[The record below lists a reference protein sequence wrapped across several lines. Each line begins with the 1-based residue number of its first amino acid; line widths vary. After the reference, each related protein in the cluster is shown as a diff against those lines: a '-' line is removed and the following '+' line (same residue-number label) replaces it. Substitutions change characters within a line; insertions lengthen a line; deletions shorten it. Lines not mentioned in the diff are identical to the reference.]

1 MHAVKPEPH
10 WAIPQGQSAHD
21 TFWDYVSYSL
31 RRCTTSCGQCRIAVF
46 HGVIGRWKVR
56 HSHLPSDQ
64 CTRKRPLSVSTGNR
78 WQVKPRWYGMS
89 HKTDRSRSV
98 FHRRDLWE
106 AIEAGDFPEYELGL
120 QLIAEED
127 EFKFDF
133 DLLDPTKL
141 IPEELVPVQRVGKMV
156 LNRNPDNFFAENEQA
171 AFHPDIL
178 FPALILP
185 TIRCYRGVCSLIPTR
200 KSAVWAGQTS
210 TKFRLTALPAPTI
223 TSSVTVCTGWISTPI
238 RRTMNRTPL
247 MTTGRAK
254 RRQRQN
260 AAASNHTRT
269 RGWQ

>member
-1 MHAVKPEPH
+1 MGGHR
-10 WAIPQGQSAHD
+10 S
-21 TFWDYVSYSL
+21 
-31 RRCTTSCGQCRIAVF
+31 
-46 HGVIGRWKVR
+46 GR
-56 HSHLPSDQ
+56 
-64 CTRKRPLSVSTGNR
+64 
-78 WQVKPRWYGMS
+78 
-89 HKTDRSRSV
+89 
-98 FHRRDLWE
+98 
-106 AIEAGDFPEYELGL
+106 FPEYELGL

-171 AFHPDIL
+171 AFHPGHIVPGIDFTNDPL
-178 FPALILP
+178 LQ
-185 TIRCYRGVCSLIPTR
+185 GVCSLIPTR

-260 AAASNHTRT
+260 AAASNHTERVDGNKIRERSPLSANIT
-269 RGWQ
+269 RILACSGSVRRR

>member
-1 MHAVKPEPH
+1 M
-10 WAIPQGQSAHD
+10 
-21 TFWDYVSYSL
+21 WDESQKL
-31 RRCTTSCGQCRIAVF
+31 T
-46 HGVIGRWKVR
+46 GRD
-56 HSHLPSDQ
+56 PD
-64 CTRKRPLSVSTGNR
+64 
-78 WQVKPRWYGMS
+78 
-89 HKTDRSRSV
+89 

-200 KSAVWAGQTS
+200 KSVARAGQTS

-269 RGWQ
+269 R